1 MSSSNF
7 TQALKLTIN
16 YWDEIGI
23 WSKNKPILKKF
34 LTFCSPP
41 PCIFMQKGLINKLIK
56 FHHTNLILSLD
67 DLNHLLS
74 IIENTSY
81 VKTTTVD
88 YDEGVD
94 YPISFGISKIINTK
108 RHLGHEFLTRF
119 ISRFIENT
127 YLILKQI
134 SYEESD
140 RKIYNAILAT
150 RELAFTTIV
159 NTMKS
164 ENKLPDNTKTTF
176 LKDIQRYREYIDN
189 TSYSIEAS
197 FWRVFDYLPVKENGS
212 TPKKNNEEKIKKNK
226 GDNEKNTSSP
236 KKKRNKKISLSENY
250 VPRVITTKKKSW
262 NTAKKEIES
271 HFDYSSLSLQS
282 VLSFIIFVDQK
293 KPELSNLLILC
304 FLTGLTLKKAISAIR
319 TSTHT
324 ETLNVF
330 ISNTPTDSDLC
341 SEIELKI
348 SPQSLLHLD
357 EKQLTIDKL
366 VDKIADKFAYLTRQ
380 FSEFNGGNTLHFDR
394 IASNSN
400 RLLTSNNDDIRVH
413 YLRGK
418 IGFSMSAPFSY
429 ISMTNE
435 EVGTLYKERFDHLSK
450 LLEDTCQKSLKEL
463 KWDSTLN
470 LQSLGSQ
477 RLPTAPVANFF
488 KSIRN
493 KCYMTHEKF
502 VLLKNDQLRIDLINL
517 QEIYVYFLEQIL
529 FSNRPDGEKS
539 ISILSDVLIRKDK
552 NSINYVEY
560 KTLPIPELYV
570 KQKHVLNQ
578 SRIALHRHFKCHYEP
593 KESTSS
599 MLHFL
604 KNGDYHPI
612 YSVLNRQIL
621 DVLNSF
627 DIEVLSSSKNTLR
640 HLSGNALRHDSI
652 TSRAL
657 LGHNED
663 GFYYSSPASSS
674 NIASNHQDI
683 LEYQNSLIK
692 EFDLKVLH
700 YDFN

>member
-7 TQALKLTIN
+7 TQALGLTIN

-23 WSKNKPILKKF
+23 WSRNKPILKIF
-34 LTFCSPP
+34 LTLCSPP
-41 PCIFMQKGLINKLIK
+41 PSISIQKRLLNSIIK
-56 FHHTNLILSLD
+56 HYHTDLILSLD
-67 DLNHLLS
+67 DLNSLLS

-94 YPISFGISKIINTK
+94 YPISFGINKIINTK
-108 RHLGHEFLTRF
+108 CHLGHEFLTRF
-119 ISRFIENT
+119 ISRFIATT
-127 YLILKQI
+127 YSNLKLI
-134 SYEESD
+134 SYEEDD

-150 RELAFTTIV
+150 RELAYTNIV
-159 NTMKS
+159 NAMKS
-164 ENKLPDNTKTTF
+164 ENKLPDNTKTT
-176 LKDIQRYREYIDN
+176 LNKDIQRYREYID
-189 TSYSIEAS
+189 TTTYSIENS
-197 FWRVFDYLPVKENGS
+197 FWRVFDYLPAKQNGS
-212 TPKKNNEEKIKKNK
+212 ITKKIQEEE
-226 GDNEKNTSSP
+226 NEKNKKPNVKTTSPP
-236 KKKRNKKISLSENY
+236 KKKRNKKLSLSENY

-271 HFDYSSLSLQS
+271 HFDYASLSLQS

-293 KPELSNLLILC
+293 KPELSNLLVFC
-304 FLTGLTLKKAISAIR
+304 FLTGLTLKKAISAIY

-341 SEIELKI
+341 SEIKLKI
-348 SPQSLLHLD
+348 SPKSLLHLD
-357 EKQLTIDKL
+357 EKQLTIDEL
-366 VDKIADKFAYLTRQ
+366 IDKIAGKFAYLTRQ

-400 RLLTSNNDDIRVH
+400 RLLTPHSDDIRVH
-413 YLRGK
+413 YLRGR

-435 EVGTLYKERFDHLSK
+435 EVGMLYQQRFDNLSK
-450 LLEDTCQKSLKEL
+450 YLEDTCPKSLKEL

-470 LQSLGSQ
+470 LQFLGSQ

-493 KCYMTHEKF
+493 KCHKTHEKF
-502 VLLKNDQLRIDLINL
+502 ALLKNDQIRIDLINL

-529 FSNRPDGEKS
+529 FSNRPNGEKS

-560 KTLPIPELYV
+560 KTLPIPELYI
-570 KQKHVLNQ
+570 KQKQVLNQ
-578 SRIALHRHFKCHYEP
+578 SRIALHRHFDCHYGSNEA
-593 KESTSS
+593 TSC

-612 YSVLNRQIL
+612 YSALNRQIL

-627 DIEVLSSSKNTLR
+627 DIEVLSNSNNTLR
-640 HLSGNALRHDSI
+640 HLSGNTLRHDPI

-692 EFDLKVLH
+692 EFYLKVLH

>member
-34 LTFCSPP
+34 LTFFSPP

-56 FHHTNLILSLD
+56 YHHTDLILSLK
-67 DLNHLLS
+67 DLNSLLS
-74 IIENTSY
+74 IIENTTY

-88 YDEGVD
+88 YDVGVD

-119 ISRFIENT
+119 ISSFIATT
-127 YLILKQI
+127 YSNLKLI
-134 SYEESD
+134 SYEEDD

-150 RELAFTTIV
+150 RELTFTNIV
-159 NTMKS
+159 NAMKS
-164 ENKLPDNTKTTF
+164 ENKLPDNTKTNF
-176 LKDIQRYREYIDN
+176 SKDIQRYRQYID
-189 TSYSIEAS
+189 TTTYSIENS
-197 FWRVFDYLPVKENGS
+197 FWRVFDYLPVKQNGS
-212 TPKKNNEEKIKKNK
+212 PPKKNQEEKIETNK
-226 GDNEKNTSSP
+226 GNNKKTTSPP
-236 KKKRNKKISLSENY
+236 KKKLSISENY
-250 VPRVITTKKKSW
+250 IPQVITTKKKSW

-293 KPELSNLLILC
+293 KSELSNLLILC

-357 EKQLTIDKL
+357 EKQLTIDEL
-366 VDKIADKFAYLTRQ
+366 VDKVAGKFAYLTRQ

-400 RLLTSNNDDIRVH
+400 RLLTSHYDDIRVH
-413 YLRGK
+413 YLRGR

-435 EVGTLYKERFDHLSK
+435 EVGMLYKERFDNLSK
-450 LLEDTCQKSLKEL
+450 HLEGIYQKSLKEL

-488 KSIRN
+488 KNIRN
-493 KCYMTHEKF
+493 KCYKTHEKF

-570 KQKHVLNQ
+570 KQKQVLNQ
-578 SRIALHRHFKCHYEP
+578 SRIALHRHFDCHYGSNEA
-593 KESTSS
+593 TSC

-604 KNGDYHPI
+604 KNGGYHPI

-640 HLSGNALRHDSI
+640 HLSGNALRHDPI